1 MTQATTARFNL
12 LGLDGVPA
20 GELAALLDE
29 ADGFVAAAAS
39 RETSD
44 LLAGRIIANLFFE
57 DSTRTRCS
65 FTVAAH
71 RLGATTVD
79 LTGSGSSL
87 SKGETLLDT
96 ALNLEAMGVDA
107 MVVRSAR
114 SGTPH
119 LVADAVACPVINA
132 GDGRHEHPTQGLLD
146 ILTLR
151 RRWGDIAGRTVVIVG
166 DIANSRVARSNL
178 HGLTTLGADVVLV
191 GPPALVPVSFM
202 KITTGPGRVSIEH
215 DLDKTLS
222 HADAVMMLRIQL
234 ERHDADGGGSVPPD
248 YRRRYGLTVDRAA
261 SLAPEVLVMHPGPM
275 NRGIEIDSEV
285 ADDPN
290 RSVILEQVAN
300 GVAVRMAV
308 LRRAVSC
315 QQGKPVVSDQF
326 D

>member
-1 MTQATTARFNL
+1 MTQATTGRCNL

-20 GELAALLDE
+20 DELAALLDE
-29 ADGFVAAAAS
+29 AEGFVAAARS

-44 LLAGRIIANLFFE
+44 LLAGRVIANLFFE

-65 FTVAAH
+65 FTVAAN
-71 RLGATTVD
+71 RLGASTVD

-96 ALNLEAMGVDA
+96 ALNIEAMGVDA

-119 LVADAVACPVINA
+119 LIAEAVACPVVNA

-151 RRWGDIAGRTVVIVG
+151 RRWGDLTGRTVVIVG

-191 GPPALVPVSFM
+191 GPPALVPVSFLE
-202 KITTGPGRVSIEH
+202 ITDGPGRVSIGH
-215 DLDKTLS
+215 DLDKSLT

-234 ERHDADGGGSVPPD
+234 ERHDADGGGSIPPD
-248 YRRRYGLTVDRAA
+248 YRRRYGLTVDRVA
-261 SLAPEVLVMHPGPM
+261 SLPAEVPVMHPGPM
-275 NRGIEIDSEV
+275 NRGVEIDSEV
-285 ADDPN
+285 ADDPS
-290 RSVILEQVAN
+290 RSVIMEQVTN

-308 LRRAVSC
+308 LKRAMQC
-315 QQGKPVVSDQF
+315 
-326 D
+326 

>member
-1 MTQATTARFNL
+1 MTQATTARYNL

-44 LLAGRIIANLFFE
+44 LLAGRVIANLFFE

-71 RLGATTVD
+71 RLGASTVD

-178 HGLTTLGADVVLV
+178 HGLTTLGVDVVLV
-191 GPPALVPVSFM
+191 GPPALVPVSFT
-202 KITTGPGRVSIEH
+202 KITAGPGRVSIEH

-234 ERHDADGGGSVPPD
+234 ERHDPDGGGSIPPD
-248 YRRRYGLTVDRAA
+248 YRQHYGLTVNRAA
-261 SLAPEVLVMHPGPM
+261 SLAPEVLIMHPGPM
-275 NRGIEIDSEV
+275 NRGVEIDAEV
-285 ADDPN
+285 ADDPS
-290 RSVILEQVAN
+290 RSVIMEQVAN

-308 LRRAVSC
+308 LKRASR
-315 QQGKPVVSDQF
+315 Q
-326 D
+326 

>member
-1 MTQATTARFNL
+1 MTQATGRCNL

-20 GELAALLDE
+20 DELVALLDE
-29 ADGFVAAAAS
+29 AEGFVAAARG

-44 LLAGRIIANLFFE
+44 LLAGRVIANLFFE
-57 DSTRTRCS
+57 PSTRTRCS
-65 FTVAAH
+65 FTVAAN
-71 RLGATTVD
+71 RLGASAID
-79 LTGSGSSL
+79 LTGLGSSL
-87 SKGETLLDT
+87 SKGETVLAT

-119 LVADAVACPVINA
+119 LIADKVACPVINA

-151 RRWGDIAGRTVVIVG
+151 LRWGDLTGRTVVIVG

-191 GPPALVPVSFM
+191 GPPALVPVSFT
-202 KITTGPGRVSIEH
+202 KIAAGPGRVSIDH
-215 DLDKTLS
+215 DLDKTLT
-222 HADAVMMLRIQL
+222 HADAVMMLRIQI
-234 ERHDADGGGSVPPD
+234 ERHDDDGGSIPPD

-261 SLAPEVLVMHPGPM
+261 SLPPGAMVMHPGPM
-275 NRGIEIDSEV
+275 NRGVEIDSEV
-285 ADDPN
+285 ADDPD
-290 RSVILEQVAN
+290 RSVIMEQVTN

-308 LRRAVSC
+308 LMRASR
-315 QQGKPVVSDQF
+315 Q
-326 D
+326 

>member
-1 MTQATTARFNL
+1 MTQATTGRCNL

-20 GELAALLDE
+20 DELVALLDE
-29 ADGFVAAAAS
+29 AEGFVAAARG

-44 LLAGRIIANLFFE
+44 LLAGRVIANLFFE
-57 DSTRTRCS
+57 PSTRTRCS
-65 FTVAAH
+65 FTVAAN
-71 RLGATTVD
+71 RLGASAID
-79 LTGSGSSL
+79 LTGLGSSL
-87 SKGETLLDT
+87 SKGETVLAT

-119 LVADAVACPVINA
+119 LIADKVACPVINA

-151 RRWGDIAGRTVVIVG
+151 LRWGDLTGRTVVIVG

-191 GPPALVPVSFM
+191 GPPALVPVSFT
-202 KITTGPGRVSIEH
+202 KIAAGPGRVSIDH
-215 DLDKTLS
+215 DLDKTLT
-222 HADAVMMLRIQL
+222 HADAVMMLRIQI
-234 ERHDADGGGSVPPD
+234 ERHDGDGGSIPPD

-261 SLAPEVLVMHPGPM
+261 SLPPGAMVMHPGPM
-275 NRGIEIDSEV
+275 NRGVEIDSEV
-285 ADDPN
+285 ADDPD
-290 RSVILEQVAN
+290 RSVIMEQVTN

-308 LRRAVSC
+308 LMRASR
-315 QQGKPVVSDQF
+315 Q
-326 D
+326 

>member
-1 MTQATTARFNL
+1 
-12 LGLDGVPA
+12 
-20 GELAALLDE
+20 
-29 ADGFVAAAAS
+29 VAA
-39 RETSD
+39 
-44 LLAGRIIANLFFE
+44 N
-57 DSTRTRCS
+57 
-65 FTVAAH
+65 

-79 LTGSGSSL
+79 LTVSGSSL

-96 ALNLEAMGVDA
+96 ALNLDAMGVDA
-107 MVVRSAR
+107 IVIRSAT

-191 GPPALVPVSFM
+191 GPPALVPMSFM
-202 KITTGPGRVSIEH
+202 KITAGPGRVSIEH

-234 ERHDADGGGSVPPD
+234 ERHDAGGGSIPPD

-261 SLAPEVLVMHPGPM
+261 SLAPEVLIMHPGPM
-275 NRGIEIDSEV
+275 NRGVEIDSEV
-285 ADDPN
+285 ADDPS
-290 RSVILEQVAN
+290 RSVIMEQVTN

-308 LRRAVSC
+308 LKRAVR
-315 QQGKPVVSDQF
+315 
-326 D
+326 

>member
-1 MTQATTARFNL
+1 MTQATTGRCNL

-20 GELAALLDE
+20 DELVALLDE
-29 ADGFVAAAAS
+29 AEGFVAAARG

-44 LLAGRIIANLFFE
+44 LLAGRVIANLFFE

-65 FTVAAH
+65 FTVAAN
-71 RLGATTVD
+71 RLGASTVD

-96 ALNLEAMGVDA
+96 ALNIEAMGVDA

-119 LVADAVACPVINA
+119 LIADAVGCPVINA

-151 RRWGDIAGRTVVIVG
+151 LRWGDLTGRTVVIVG

-191 GPPALVPVSFM
+191 GPPALVPVSFT
-202 KITTGPGRVSIEH
+202 KITAGPGRVSIDH
-215 DLDKTLS
+215 DLDKTLT

-234 ERHDADGGGSVPPD
+234 ERHDADSGGSIPPD
-248 YRRRYGLTVDRAA
+248 YRLRYGLTIERAA
-261 SLAPEVLVMHPGPM
+261 SLPQAALVMHPGPM
-275 NRGIEIDSEV
+275 NRGVEIDSEV
-285 ADDPN
+285 ADDLD
-290 RSVILEQVAN
+290 RSVIMEQVTN

-308 LRRAVSC
+308 LKRAIS
-315 QQGKPVVSDQF
+315 Q
-326 D
+326 

>member
-1 MTQATTARFNL
+1 MTQATTARYNL

-29 ADGFVAAAAS
+29 ADGFVAAARN

-44 LLAGRIIANLFFE
+44 LLAGRVVANLFFE
-57 DSTRTRCS
+57 ASTRTRCS
-65 FTVAAH
+65 FTVAAN
-71 RLGATTVD
+71 RLGASAID
-79 LTGSGSSL
+79 LSGLGSSL
-87 SKGETLLDT
+87 SKGETVLAT

-119 LVADAVACPVINA
+119 LIADAVACGVINA
-132 GDGRHEHPTQGLLD
+132 GDGRHEHPSQGLLD

-178 HGLTTLGADVVLV
+178 HGLTTLGANVVLV
-191 GPPALVPVSFM
+191 GPPALVPASFM
-202 KITTGPGRVSIEH
+202 KITAGPGRVSIDH
-215 DLDKTLS
+215 DLDEALS
-222 HADAVMMLRIQL
+222 RADAVMTLRIQI
-234 ERHDADGGGSVPPD
+234 ERHGTDDGGSIPPD

-261 SLAPEVLVMHPGPM
+261 SLPPEVLVMHPGPV
-275 NRGIEIDSEV
+275 NRGVEIDAEV
-285 ADDPN
+285 ADDPS
-290 RSVILEQVAN
+290 RSVIMEQVTN

-308 LRRAVSC
+308 LKRAISH
-315 QQGKPVVSDQF
+315 
-326 D
+326 